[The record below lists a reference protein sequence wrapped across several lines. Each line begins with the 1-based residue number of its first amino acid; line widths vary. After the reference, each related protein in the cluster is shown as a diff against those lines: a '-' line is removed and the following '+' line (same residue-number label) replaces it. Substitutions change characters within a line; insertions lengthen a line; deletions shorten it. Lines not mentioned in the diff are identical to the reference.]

1 MEIVKKDT
9 FFLVTSKES
18 SFETF
23 FNEFE
28 KNYTELKENHVVI
41 QISSENNFDEE
52 NILVFLK
59 YADLQQQNNKSFIVV
74 CNDVNVDNF
83 PESFNIVPTIV
94 EAKDVIEMEDIQ
106 RDLGF

>member
-1 MEIVKKDT
+1 MEIIKKDT
-9 FFLVTSKES
+9 FFLITSKES

-28 KNYTELKENHVVI
+28 KKHTELKENHVVI